1 MVIYNFLR
9 KISANDVLFARYDN
23 YKVELEN
30 IHGNQNQ
37 IASASNS
44 SSIEEQD
51 FHAIISGSNGKSTR
65 GGHWIG
71 FG

>member
-9 KISANDVLFARYDN
+9 KISANDVLFAQYVN
-23 YKVELEN
+23 YEVELEN
-30 IHGNQNQ
+30 FHGTQNQ
-37 IASASNS
+37 IVSASNS

-51 FHAIISGSNGKSTR
+51 FHVIISGSNGKSTK
-65 GGHWIG
+65 GGHRIG

>member
-37 IASASNS
+37 IASASKL
-44 SSIEEQD
+44 
-51 FHAIISGSNGKSTR
+51 FKH
-65 GGHWIG
+65 
-71 FG
+71 